1 PFRGISVGGALHIGP
16 DHHSHASHL
25 LRRGSKPPV
34 VHAGRDPGPGTSGRR
49 ELRHLPHGELQVLAM
64 NEQFLPLM
72 TMVMAFGAVTAVV
85 YVAGQYVATEVRVH
99 RRVAVAQRKPDSDS
113 LFVAV
118 KKLVSTYFD
127 EKRFG
132 LEDSFKAKA
141 RRELLR
147 AGFFQVQNV
156 SYYI

>member
-1 PFRGISVGGALHIGP
+1 
-16 DHHSHASHL
+16 
-25 LRRGSKPPV
+25 
-34 VHAGRDPGPGTSGRR
+34 
-49 ELRHLPHGELQVLAM
+49 M
-64 NEQFLPLM
+64 NEQLLPLM
-72 TMVMAFGAVTAVV
+72 TMVMAFGAVTAAV

-132 LEDSFKAKA
+132 LEDSFKAKV

-156 SYYI
+156 SY